1 MTTITIVVED
11 DGSGA
16 FTMVGNV
23 DDPSAF
29 QREPTP
35 ALIFGSY
42 LAAHAEQL
50 AQGAWAWYRDGV
62 KRVVQ
67 ESQEP
72 NE

>member
-11 DGSGA
+11 DGTGA

-23 DDPSAF
+23 DDPAAF
-29 QREPTP
+29 GREPTP

-50 AQGAWAWYRDGV
+50 AQDAWTWYRGSA
-62 KRVVQ
+62 KRELQ
-67 ESQEP
+67 E
-72 NE
+72 